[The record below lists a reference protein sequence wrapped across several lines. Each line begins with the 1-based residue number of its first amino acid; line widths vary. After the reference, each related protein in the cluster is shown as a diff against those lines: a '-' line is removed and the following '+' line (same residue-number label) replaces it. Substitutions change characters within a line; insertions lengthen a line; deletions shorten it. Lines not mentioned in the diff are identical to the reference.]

1 MSESTTNLIT
11 HDRVI
16 AAVLI
21 VACALL
27 YLEAGKYPAGG
38 SYFPQFSLAAI
49 IVLSVLQFIS
59 SFFTKKGVAKSLDSV
74 DRKIYLRPILLLLL
88 FLVYLLVAPW
98 IGFFSTTA
106 VFTYT
111 VMVFLKIRSIKFYL
125 IFVPVQITAL
135 YIFFGIILKV
145 PFPDSILL

>member
-1 MSESTTNLIT
+1 M
-11 HDRVI
+11 I